1 MRIFLVAAAFS
12 FLASS
17 LSVPAAARY
26 GHCYVETEDPRP
38 VSDILDFGEDLEHLL
53 AAKQA
58 FAAIYGRKADCE
70 TTRSTPSEAESFKR
84 QIIDVNNLRVVETG
98 WTGSYGAGAT
108 PSSSSPGGAF
118 ISVRDSGR
126 AAEIEAW
133 ENSVLQAHRES
144 AALQAKTIAQTAA
157 SRAEYD
163 RLWAKV
169 KAEMKKRGNK
179 Q

>member
-17 LSVPAAARY
+17 LSAPAAARY

-38 VSDILDFGEDLEHLL
+38 VSDILDFGEDLEHFL

-84 QIIDVNNLRVVETG
+84 QIIEVNNLRVVETG
-98 WTGSYGAGAT
+98 WTGSYGAGGT
-108 PSSSSPGGAF
+108 PAASSPGGAF
-118 ISVRDSGR
+118 ISVKENGR
-126 AAEIEAW
+126 QKQIDAW
-133 ENSVLQAHRES
+133 ENQLLQMRREQAATKARMIALTAES
-144 AALQAKTIAQTAA
+144 AAEHARIM
-157 SRAEYD
+157 
-163 RLWAKV
+163 AKV
-169 KAEMKKRGNK
+169 IAEMKKRGNK